1 MNRNSLFLVVLAC
14 ALASAQNGGTT
25 PSQTFHGWLSDA
37 KCSRSR
43 AASGLYT
50 GTNPT
55 CAKECVAGGAKIV
68 LILPKEKKILD
79 IENQDVARANL
90 GNLVEVLGTTDARG
104 KTIHIAALRLLE
116 EGIAAC
122 ERPKLSK

>member
-1 MNRNSLFLVVLAC
+1 MFSLPGCEWPVYRY
-14 ALASAQNGGTT
+14 Q
-25 PSQTFHGWLSDA
+25 SDL
-37 KCSRSR
+37 CE
-43 AASGLYT
+43 
-50 GTNPT
+50 
-55 CAKECVAGGAKIV
+55 ECVAGGAKIV

-104 KTIHIAALRLLE
+104 KTIHIASLRLLE

-122 ERPKLSK
+122 ERPRLSK